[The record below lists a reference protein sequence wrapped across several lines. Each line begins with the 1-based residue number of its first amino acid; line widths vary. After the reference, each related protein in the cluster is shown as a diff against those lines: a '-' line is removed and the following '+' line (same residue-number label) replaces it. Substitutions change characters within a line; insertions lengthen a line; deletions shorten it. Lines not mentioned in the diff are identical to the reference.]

1 MSSKTI
7 AVDTRVYEKLAGV
20 KREGESFSKAIDRLI
35 DQVGAAHTGRD
46 ILQELSGVMPLSS
59 DDAQVML
66 SVVAENRENET
77 WDDHDLR

>member
-1 MSSKTI
+1 MSTKTI
-7 AVDTRVYEKLAGV
+7 AVDTGVYEKLSGV
-20 KREGESFSKAIDRLI
+20 KREGESFSRAIDRLI

-46 ILQELSGVMPLSS
+46 ILQGLSDVKQLSY
-59 DDAQVML
+59 DDAEVML

>member
-7 AVDTRVYEKLAGV
+7 AVDARVYEKLAGV

-35 DQVGAAHTGRD
+35 DQVGAAHTGSE
-46 ILQELSGVMPLSS
+46 ILQGLSGVIPLSC

>member
-7 AVDTRVYEKLAGV
+7 AVDARVYEKLAGV
-20 KREGESFSKAIDRLI
+20 KREGESFSKVIDRLI
-35 DQVGAAHTGRD
+35 DAVGAAHTGRD
-46 ILQELSGVMPLSS
+46 ILRGLSTIETLSYR
-59 DDAQVML
+59 DAEVML

>member
-35 DQVGAAHTGRD
+35 EQGGSAHTGRD
-46 ILQELSGVMPLSS
+46 ILQGLAGVEQLSY
-59 DDAQVML
+59 DDAEAML

>member
-1 MSSKTI
+1 MSTKTI
-7 AVDTRVYEKLAGV
+7 AVDTGVYEKLSGV
-20 KREGESFSKAIDRLI
+20 KREGESFSRAIDRLI

-46 ILQELSGVMPLSS
+46 ILQGLSDVKQLSC
-59 DDAQVML
+59 DDAEVML